1 MLGLIGKKV
10 GMTSVFDEG
19 GNQTPVT
26 VIEVTPNTV
35 VRQRTPE
42 RDGYAAVLLGCGKRR
57 AVRVTKPYA
66 GQFPQGVE
74 PAGVLTEVRDFDREV
89 KVGDKLGVEAFEGV
103 QFVDVRGVSKGKGY
117 QGVMRR
123 YGFGG
128 GRKSHG
134 SLVHREPGSTGQAGA
149 KTFPGRKM
157 PGRMGAERRT
167 VQNLRLLQVDQQKGL
182 LLVKGAVPGRRG
194 ATLLVAAAKKK
205 Q

>member
-1 MLGLIGKKV
+1 MLGLIGKKL
-10 GMTSVFDEG
+10 GMSSVFDDN
-19 GNQTPVT
+19 GNQTAVT
-26 VIEVTPNTV
+26 VIEIAPNTV

-42 RDGYAAVLLGCGKRR
+42 RDGYAAVVLGSGKRR

-66 GQFPQGVE
+66 GQFPQGLE
-74 PAGVLTEVRDFDREV
+74 PAAVLTEVRDFGRDV
-89 KVGDKLGVEAFEGV
+89 KVGDRLGVEAFEGV
-103 QFVDVRGVSKGKGY
+103 HFVDVRGVSKGKGF

-123 YGFGG
+123 FGFGG

-167 VQNLRLLQVDQQKGL
+167 VQNLRLVKIDQEKGL
-182 LLVKGAVPGRRG
+182 LMVKGAVPGRTG
-194 ATLLVAAAKKK
+194 GTLLVAAAKKK

>member
-10 GMTSVFDEG
+10 GMTHVFDDN

-26 VIEVTPNTV
+26 VIEVEPNTV
-35 VRQRTPE
+35 VRHRTPE
-42 RDGYAAVLLGCGKRR
+42 HDGYAAVVLGYGKRR

-66 GQFPQGVE
+66 GQFPKGLE
-74 PAGVLTEVRDFDREV
+74 PASVLSEVRDFDREV

-103 QFVDVRGVSKGKGY
+103 HYVDVRGVSKGKGF

-157 PGRMGAERRT
+157 PGRMGADRRT
-167 VQNLRLLQVDQQKGL
+167 VQNLRLVRVDAEKGL
-182 LLVKGAVPGRRG
+182 LLVKGAVPGRNG
-194 ATLLVAAAKKK
+194 GTVLVAAAKKK

>member
-1 MLGLIGKKV
+1 MLGLIGKKL
-10 GMTSVFDEG
+10 GMSSVFDDS
-19 GNQTPVT
+19 GNQTAVT
-26 VIEVTPNTV
+26 VIEISPNTV

-42 RDGYAAVLLGCGKRR
+42 RDGYAAVVLGSGKRR

-66 GQFPQGVE
+66 GQFPEGLE
-74 PAGVLTEVRDFDREV
+74 PAAVLTEVRDFDREV

-103 QFVDVRGVSKGKGY
+103 HFVDVRGVSKGKGY

-123 YGFGG
+123 FGFGG

-167 VQNLRLLQVDQQKGL
+167 VQNLRLVKIDQEKGL
-182 LLVKGAVPGRRG
+182 LMVKGAVPGRTG
-194 ATLLVAAAKKK
+194 GTLLVAAAKKK

>member
-10 GMTSVFDEG
+10 GMTHVFDDN
-19 GNQTPVT
+19 GNQTAVT
-26 VIEVTPNTV
+26 VIEVAPNTV

-42 RDGYAAVLLGCGKRR
+42 RDGYAAVVLGYGKRK

-66 GQFPQGVE
+66 GQFPEGLE
-74 PAGVLTEVRDFDREV
+74 PAGVLTEVRDFGREV
-89 KVGDKLGVEAFEGV
+89 KIGDRLGVEAFEGV
-103 QFVDVRGVSKGKGY
+103 HFVDVRGVSKGKGF

-123 YGFGG
+123 HGFGG

-157 PGRMGAERRT
+157 PGRMGADRRT
-167 VQNLRLLQVDQQKGL
+167 VQNLRLVKVDAEKGI
-182 LLVKGAVPGRRG
+182 LLVKGAVPGHRG
-194 ATLLVAAAKKK
+194 STLLVAAAKKK
-205 Q
+205 R